1 MRVFLQSKT
10 SSQQLKNLS
19 MSLIGREVVL
29 GVGGG
34 IAAYKSC
41 ELLRRLQDRGYAVTV
56 VPTPSSLNFVGKATW
71 EALSGR
77 PVNTQVWENV
87 HTVPHIALAE
97 SAHFF
102 LIAPATAD
110 LIARLAA
117 GRADDLLTN
126 LVLASDVPKMLV
138 PAMHPSMWLDPA
150 TVANVQTLRSRGFI
164 VMDPEVGRLTGKDV
178 GPGRFPEVAAIIEK
192 FDALTGNVQDL
203 KGKRVLVTAGGTRE
217 AIDPVRFIGNR
228 SSGKQGIAIARA
240 ARNRGAEVHLIAA
253 NFDTSELAGI
263 EVSKVESA
271 SDMQKVLAEQFPTCD
286 VLVMSAA
293 VADARPKNSSIDK
306 IKKALLGSIELEEN
320 PDLLASLASVK
331 KGQVVIGFAAETKD
345 HLQEARRK
353 LEAKGLDLIYVN
365 DVSGGAIFGQDL
377 TMGTILLRNDADIA
391 VKEVSKDALG
401 NLLLDQA
408 IRQLG

>member
-1 MRVFLQSKT
+1 
-10 SSQQLKNLS
+10 
-19 MSLIGREVVL
+19 MSLLGREVIL

-41 ELLRRLQDRGYAVTV
+41 ELLRRLQDRGYLLTV

-77 PVNTQVWENV
+77 PVNTQVWESV

-97 SAHFF
+97 RANFF

-110 LIARLAA
+110 LIARIAQ

-126 LVLASDVPKMLV
+126 LILASDVPKMIV

-150 TVANVQTLRSRGFI
+150 TVANVKTLRDRGYI
-164 VMDPEVGRLTGKDV
+164 VMDPEVGRLTGDDI
-178 GPGRFPEVAAIIEK
+178 GPGRFPEVPSIIHN
-192 FDALTGNVQDL
+192 FDQMTGHTQDL
-203 KGKRVLVTAGGTRE
+203 KGKRVLITAGGTRE
-217 AIDPVRFIGNR
+217 AIDPVRFIGNK
-228 SSGKQGIAIARA
+228 SSGKQGIAIAKA
-240 ARNRGAEVHLIAA
+240 AAARGAEVHLIAA
-253 NFDTSELAGI
+253 NFDTDSLSGI
-263 EVSKVESA
+263 HVTKVEST
-271 SDMQKVLAEQFPTCD
+271 SDMKQALDSNFDQCD
-286 VLVMSAA
+286 ILIMSAA
-293 VADARPKNSSIDK
+293 VADARPKISAIDK
-306 IKKALLGSIELEEN
+306 IKKTFLGSIELEEN
-320 PDLLASLASVK
+320 PDLIATVSARKSH
-331 KGQVVIGFAAETKD
+331 QVIVGFAAETKD

-353 LEAKGLDLIYVN
+353 LESKGLDLIYVN
-365 DVSGGAIFGQDL
+365 DVSGGAIFGQDQ

-401 NLLLDQA
+401 NLLLDHA